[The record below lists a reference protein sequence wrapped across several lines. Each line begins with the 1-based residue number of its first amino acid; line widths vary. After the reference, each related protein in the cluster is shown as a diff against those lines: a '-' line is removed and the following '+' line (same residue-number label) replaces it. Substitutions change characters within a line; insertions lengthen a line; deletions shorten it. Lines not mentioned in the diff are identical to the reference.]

1 MLKLEIGG
9 IVKNKL
15 GQFTKIVALK
25 GGFVYFNGWH
35 LKKDQAE
42 KIEGTNGNSPVN
54 ERGFARAVGETLE
67 SDNAGAGTE
76 VKATDAVKAYAAE
89 NAIDLTT
96 VTGTGK
102 DGAILKGD
110 VKAAIEAREAE
121 VAAMVDYTITE
132 DTLDE
137 FNAARADGMDE
148 FKVGDVVK
156 LSPEHPLLKK

>member
-1 MLKLEIGG
+1 MLKLKIGA
-9 IVKNKL
+9 IVQNKL
-15 GQFTKIVALK
+15 KQFTKIVDLK
-25 GGFVYFNGWH
+25 NGFVYFNGWH
-35 LKKDQAE
+35 LKREQAE
-42 KIEGTNGNSPVN
+42 KIEGVNGNSPVN

-67 SDNAGAGTE
+67 TDGADAGTE
-76 VKATDAVKAYAAE
+76 VKATDAVKAFAAE

-96 VTGTGK
+96 VTGTGA
-102 DGAILKGD
+102 GGNILKKD
-110 VKAAIEAREAE
+110 VEAAIKAREAE

>member
-9 IVKNKL
+9 IVKNKI
-15 GQFTKIVALK
+15 GQFTKIVDLK

-42 KIEGTNGNSPVN
+42 KIEGTNGNSPMN

-67 SDNAGAGTE
+67 SDVQTNKVE
-76 VKATDAVKAYAAE
+76 IKATDAVKAYAAE
-89 NAIDLTT
+89 NGIDLAT
-96 VTGTGK
+96 VTGTGA
-102 DGAILKGD
+102 GGNILKGD

-121 VAAMVDYTITE
+121 LAEMVDYTITE
-132 DTLDE
+132 DTLE
-137 FNAARADGMDE
+137 YFNASRAEGMDE

-156 LSPEHPLLKK
+156 LSPDHELLNA